1 MLTNKTFIIAEAG
14 VNHNGEIKLAY
25 QLIDAAKKAGADA
38 VKFQIFK
45 TENYIVKEA
54 KLAEYQKKNINE
66 TNNQFDLIKKYEL
79 SEKDILR
86 IINYCKKKK
95 ILSLFSPFD
104 TWGIDYLIKK
114 KFNIIKIPSGEIAS
128 YKYLKHLAKFNKNLI
143 LSTGMA
149 NLDEIKMAVNHL
161 VKNGTKRKNI
171 TLLQCNTEYPT
182 PFEDLNLNT
191 IPYLKKEL
199 KLNVGLSDH
208 SEGIVAPIV
217 AISCG
222 AKIIEKHI
230 TLSKKMSGPD
240 HKASLEPK
248 EFFNMVKNIRIAE
261 VSLGS
266 NKKKISKSEK
276 KNIKIARK
284 SIVAKTNIFNGDK
297 FSFSNL
303 TEKRTGKGNGTFK
316 IVKLLGKKSTRNY
329 KKDEIVN
336 INKNVI
342 SKKF

>member
-1 MLTNKTFIIAEAG
+1 MLNRKTFIIAEAG
-14 VNHNGEIKLAY
+14 VNHNGKIKLAY

-45 TENYIVKEA
+45 TENYIVKKA
-54 KLAEYQKKNINE
+54 KLAEYQKKNIKNI
-66 TNNQFDLIKKYEL
+66 NNQFDLIKKYEL
-79 SEKDILR
+79 SENDILKVIR
-86 IINYCKKKK
+86 YCKKKK

-128 YKYLKHLAKFNKNLI
+128 YKYLKHLAKFNKKLI

-149 NLDEIKMAVNHL
+149 KLDEIKMAINHL

-171 TLLQCNTEYPT
+171 TILQCNTEYPT
-182 PFEDLNLNT
+182 PFEDLNLNA
-191 IPYLKKEL
+191 IPQLKKIF
-199 KLNVGLSDH
+199 KLDIGFSDH

-217 AISCG
+217 AISNG

-230 TLSKKMSGPD
+230 TLSKKMLGPD

-248 EFFNMVKNIRIAE
+248 EFFEMVKNIRIAE

-266 NKKKISKSEK
+266 NEKKISKSEK

-284 SIVAKTNIFNGDK
+284 SIVAKKNIFKGDK
-297 FSFSNL
+297 FSLSNL
-303 TEKRTGKGNGTFK
+303 TEKRTGKGYGTFK
-316 IVKLLGKKSTRNY
+316 IVKLLGKKSSRNY

-336 INKNVI
+336 I
-342 SKKF
+342 KKL

>member
-1 MLTNKTFIIAEAG
+1 MLNRKTFIIAEAG
-14 VNHNGEIKLAY
+14 VNHNGKIKLAY

-45 TENYIVKEA
+45 TENYIVKKA
-54 KLAEYQKKNINE
+54 KLAEYQKKNIKNI
-66 TNNQFDLIKKYEL
+66 NNQFDLIKKYEL
-79 SEKDILR
+79 SENDILKVIR
-86 IINYCKKKK
+86 YCKKKK

-104 TWGIDYLIKK
+104 IWGINYLIKK

-128 YKYLKHLAKFNKNLI
+128 YKYLKHLAKFNKKLI

-149 NLDEIKMAVNHL
+149 KLDEIKMAINHL

-171 TLLQCNTEYPT
+171 TILQCNTEYPT
-182 PFEDLNLNT
+182 PFEDLNLNA
-191 IPYLKKEL
+191 IPQLKKIF
-199 KLNVGLSDH
+199 KLDIGFSDH

-217 AISCG
+217 AISNG

-230 TLSKKMSGPD
+230 TLSKKMLGPD

-248 EFFNMVKNIRIAE
+248 EFFEMVKNIRIAE

-266 NKKKISKSEK
+266 NEKKISKSEK

-284 SIVAKTNIFNGDK
+284 SIVAKKNIFKGDK
-297 FSFSNL
+297 FSLSNL
-303 TEKRTGKGNGTFK
+303 TEKRTGKGYGTFK
-316 IVKLLGKKSTRNY
+316 IVKLLGKKSSRNY

-336 INKNVI
+336 I
-342 SKKF
+342 KKL